1 MDGLAV
7 VLVIFNIIA
16 LLGVAI
22 FVFMNSS
29 SISEIQ
35 DELELEKEEEENE
48 NNNEAELLLDVK
60 TLKSN
65 RDTLLSNMENVKAR
79 IGPTTVTATPATTL
93 TNDIAGV
100 QTALDTHAALDAS
113 VAHAAAAVP

>member
-7 VLVIFNIIA
+7 VLVLFNIIA

-35 DELELEKEEEENE
+35 DELELEKEEEENA

-60 TLKSN
+60 TLKAN
-65 RDTLLSNMENVKAR
+65 RDTLKSNMENVKAR
-79 IGPTTVTATPATTL
+79 IGPSTIKNDPNSTL
-93 TNDIAGV
+93 TNDIQGV
-100 QTALDTHAALDAS
+100 QTALDAHAALTG
-113 VAHAAAAVP
+113 AAVHT